1 MAVREDNRVDKSERF
16 AAHLESLGTAADSI
30 TVVLSNELV
39 DLLSGQLYKSPL
51 KAIEELVVNSYD
63 AGAADC
69 LLYVPDSAA
78 QESDPSG
85 SFIAVFDNGIGMDL
99 KGLGELWRIGQ
110 SGKRGF
116 DVDPRTKRKL
126 IGKFGIGKLA
136 THTIAHRLTYVS
148 RTAAGIFAVTTDYR
162 RFVSGGTS
170 SPVALPVRQLADVKS
185 FLGDTTLG
193 RLLATSGIPL
203 AVFES
208 ASWTLVLLEELKDK
222 ARSIQLGRLRRVLET
237 AMPLGSG
244 FKLQLNG
251 TIVESSKEDY
261 ERLVTFSVDQLPKE
275 RLESLNKATSTTW
288 RVESGRLVSG
298 LFKEGISGNV
308 IVTERSLVGKSD
320 DLFRSHGF
328 FVRVRGRLINEDD
341 PSFGITSAYGLMHR
355 FRADLNADDLN
366 SILTA
371 SREGFEAGPLS
382 SALTQVLV
390 EVYNEA
396 RQRYEEA
403 MAAKQKVADR
413 KIEQHRNY
421 VNPRY
426 VEYPV
431 ADVIGAP
438 ASQHAGAEPDK
449 SWFYLDLPPTGEAA
463 ELVKRLYQ
471 EPRTKYKY
479 LYSQGGR
486 NQRLVR
492 FDPHKA
498 TFTIN
503 LDHEFVR
510 AHADEPRA
518 RLLLEDFVTTEAM
531 LEVYLREA
539 LVPAHTV
546 GEILER
552 RDALLRSLS
561 LDHPFSLTGLAGS
574 LLDSAS
580 NERDLEVNLVAAM
593 RGLGFVA
600 KHISGEG
607 QPDGLAEFH
616 DYPAGPRII
625 TLEAKSSKDVPSLGA
640 LDFAGLQQHMKD
652 YGAHGCIVVAPA
664 YPGGTRDDDAA
675 AAKRAKEL
683 RVSCWTV
690 AQLADFVR
698 VAESRHLT
706 ARNLLKIVL
715 EHFAPGDVTAAV
727 STLLT
732 STAWSMPE
740 LYTAIV
746 TAIRDLEDRLED
758 ATRTVSAVAAEVSRM
773 AGFRKIRQEQVRSGL
788 IALAEASQGAMTVR
802 DDNVIV
808 HVSTAEL
815 ERRVAG
821 LTKATGQA
829 RRESNFRDGPS
840 RAGE

>member
-1 MAVREDNRVDKSERF
+1 MDNNEHFAV
-16 AAHLESLGTAADSI
+16 HLERLGAAADTI

-69 LLYVPDSAA
+69 FLYVPDAAA
-78 QESDPSG
+78 QEADPRG
-85 SFIAVFDNGIGMDL
+85 SFIVVFDNGIGMNL
-99 KGLGELWRIGQ
+99 KGLEELWRIGQ
-110 SGKRGF
+110 SGKKGS

-162 RFVSGGTS
+162 RFVSGGTT
-170 SPVALPVRQLADVKS
+170 SPVSLSVRQLTDVKS
-185 FLGDTTLG
+185 LLADSTLG
-193 RLLATSGIPL
+193 RLLKTSGIPL
-203 AVFES
+203 AQFETP
-208 ASWTLVLLEELKDK
+208 SWTLVLLEELKDK

-244 FKLQLNG
+244 FTLHLNG
-251 TIVESSKEDY
+251 TVVESSKGEY
-261 ERLVTFSVDQLPKE
+261 ERLVDFSVDQLPKE
-275 RLESLNKATSTTW
+275 RLEALSKATATTW
-288 RVESGRLVSG
+288 RVENGRLVSG
-298 LFKEGISGNV
+298 LFKEGISGQV

-366 SILTA
+366 SVLTA
-371 SREGFEAGPLS
+371 SREGFEAGSLS
-382 SALTQVLV
+382 SALIQVLV

-403 MAAKQKVADR
+403 MDAKQKITDR
-413 KIEQHRNY
+413 KVEQHRNY

-438 ASQHAGAEPDK
+438 AVQQSGAEPDK

-463 ELVKRLYQ
+463 ALVKRLYQ

-479 LYSQGGR
+479 VYSQSGR
-486 NQRLVR
+486 NQRLAR

-503 LDHEFVR
+503 LDHDFVR

-561 LDHPFSLTGLAGS
+561 LDHPFSLTSLAAS

-607 QPDGLAEFH
+607 KPDGLAEFH
-616 DYPAGPRII
+616 DYPSGPRII

-652 YGAHGCIVVAPA
+652 YGAQGCIVVAPA
-664 YPGGTRDDDAA
+664 YPGASKDDDAA

-690 AQLADFVR
+690 GQLADFVS
-698 VAESRHLT
+698 VAEARHLT
-706 ARNLLKIVL
+706 ARNLLNIVL
-715 EHFAPGDVTAAV
+715 EKFAPGDVATAV
-727 STLLT
+727 TNLLK
-732 STAWSMPE
+732 SSAWSMPE

-746 TAIRDLEDRLED
+746 TAIRDLEDRLQD
-758 ATRTVSAVAAEVSRM
+758 AARNVSAVAAEVSRM
-773 AGFRKIRQEQVRSGL
+773 QAFRKIRQEEVRVAL
-788 IALAEASQGAMTVR
+788 VALAEASQGAMTVR
-802 DDNVIV
+802 DENIIV

-821 LTKATGQA
+821 LTKVTGQA
-829 RRESNFRDGPS
+829 RRESNFRDGPD
-840 RAGE
+840 RTGA